1 MRRTLSLLNKYRKER
16 LKQHKA
22 APKRLAEV
30 DEFYRHFDMLL
41 SGVTLN
47 EVGGFDGPESALGE
61 VMTTA
66 DFTNAMGDFVQR
78 QMWPAYTQKRF
89 EFEQFVKP
97 DTTPNYQNVTRK
109 QNRAGVDDL
118 EWVGDKATARPGS
131 VDDSVNRQYKVEV
144 WQKQFDFS
152 MRTLVNDDL
161 GYLQDQATDMGR
173 AARRTLE
180 KFVSRFLWNA
190 TIIARLAALGALY
203 TINGR
208 LTSARVSTARMAF
221 NQRLDARN
229 EPINATLRYIVHHS
243 GLVDTVRVIR
253 ASQLVPELAT
263 NAANVVAGDFVP
275 VEDPYCAGTAP
286 NLPWFAMTDWRAD
299 GIIPFVLARRQGVPA
314 PMILRKKSDIESVT
328 SLMGGGGQVAPI
340 WGDFATGDVVIKVYD
355 EFGTYIDGTDANMYD
370 HRGCFYSPGTAP

>member
-1 MRRTLSLLNKYRKER
+1 MRRTLSLLSEYRKER
-16 LKQHKA
+16 LKKSNA

-30 DEFYRHFDMLL
+30 DELYRHFDMLL

-118 EWVGDKATARPGS
+118 EWVGDKGTARPGS

-180 KFVSRFLWNA
+180 KFVSRFLLHDQRPA
-190 TIIARLAALGALY
+190 DVGSGEYGADGLQPTPRCSQRTDQRHAAL
-203 TINGR
+203 
-208 LTSARVSTARMAF
+208 
-221 NQRLDARN
+221 
-229 EPINATLRYIVHHS
+229 H
-243 GLVDTVRVIR
+243 R
-253 ASQLVPELAT
+253 ASQRTGRHRARHPRQPT
-263 NAANVVAGDFVP
+263 G
-275 VEDPYCAGTAP
+275 AGTG
-286 NLPWFAMTDWRAD
+286 DER
-299 GIIPFVLARRQGVPA
+299 GQRR
-314 PMILRKKSDIESVT
+314 
-328 SLMGGGGQVAPI
+328 GG
-340 WGDFATGDVVIKVYD
+340 
-355 EFGTYIDGTDANMYD
+355 
-370 HRGCFYSPGTAP
+370 